1 MFAYNTIDEA
11 IQALQAGEI
20 VLVTDDEDR
29 ENEGDLI
36 CAAEFAT
43 PENVNFM
50 ATYARGLICIPM
62 DSQTAERLG
71 LRQMEP
77 ENKDPHATAFTV
89 SIDHVG
95 TGTGI
100 SAPER
105 ALTAT
110 RCAAPSATAAEFRR
124 PGHMFPLVSV
134 ENGVLARPGHTEATV
149 DLMHL
154 AGLAPVGLCCEIMAD
169 DGTMMKAPALIAFA
183 QEHNLKFITIKAL
196 QHYRRCQESQV
207 VRVTSTEFPTA
218 YGHFTAHGYMDK
230 INGEHHV
237 ALTMGDLTAPEP
249 PLVRVHS
256 ECLTGDAL
264 GSRRCDCGEQY
275 RAAME
280 QIAETGRGILLYLRQ
295 EGRGIGLINKL
306 RAYALQDGGL
316 DTVEANHAL
325 GFDDDLRNYAIAA
338 QMLRDLGHGKIQL
351 LTNNPDK
358 ISQLKG
364 YGITVAEQVQIQ
376 VPANPHD
383 LYYLKTKQEKMGHM
397 TQY

>member
-1 MFAYNTIDEA
+1 MFAYNTVEEA
-11 IQALQAGEI
+11 IQALQAGEM
-20 VLVTDDEDR
+20 VLVTDDESR

-43 PENVNFM
+43 PENINFM

-62 DSQTAERLG
+62 EQQTAERLG
-71 LRQMEP
+71 LHQMEP
-77 ENKDPHATAFTV
+77 ENRDPHATAFTV
-89 SIDHVG
+89 SIDHVD

-100 SAPER
+100 SAYER
-105 ALTAT
+105 SLTAV
-110 RCAAPSATAAEFRR
+110 RCADPNAMAEEFRR

-134 ENGVLARPGHTEATV
+134 ENGVLARPGHTEATI

-154 AGLAPVGLCCEIMAD
+154 SGLAPVGLCCEIMAD
-169 DGTMMKAPALIAFA
+169 DGTMMKTPELIEFA
-183 QEHNLKFITIKAL
+183 QTHDLKFITIRAL
-196 QHYRRCQESQV
+196 QHYRRCRESQV
-207 VRVTSTEFPTA
+207 VRVTSADFPTA
-218 YGHFTAHGYMDK
+218 YGHFTIHGYMDK

-237 ALTMGDLTAPEP
+237 AMTMGDLTTDQP

-280 QIAETGRGILLYLRQ
+280 QIAQAGRGMLLYLRQ

-306 RAYALQDGGL
+306 KAYALQDKGL

-338 QMLRDLGHGKIQL
+338 QMLRDLGHSEVRL

-358 ISQLKG
+358 ISQLTD
-364 YGITVAEQVQIQ
+364 YGITVVAQVPIQI
-376 VPANPHD
+376 PANPDD
-383 LYYLKTKQEKMGHM
+383 LHYLKTKQEKMGHM

>member
-50 ATYARGLICIPM
+50 ATHARGLICIPM
-62 DSQTAERLG
+62 EHETAERLA
-71 LRQMEP
+71 LHQMEP

-89 SIDHVG
+89 SIDHVD

-100 SAPER
+100 SAYER
-105 ALTAT
+105 SLTAI
-110 RCAAPSATAAEFRR
+110 RCADPDATAEEFRR
-124 PGHMFPLVSV
+124 PGHLFPLVSV

-149 DLMHL
+149 DLMRL
-154 AGLAPVGLCCEIMAD
+154 AGLAPVGLCCEILAD
-169 DGTMMKAPALIAFA
+169 DGTMMKTPELMGFA
-183 QEHNLKFITIKAL
+183 KEHGLKFITIQAL
-196 QHYRRCQESQV
+196 AHYRRCRESQV
-207 VRVTSTEFPTA
+207 VQVTTAEFPTV
-218 YGHFTAHGYMDK
+218 YGQFTIHGYVD
-230 INGEHHV
+230 NVSGAHHV
-237 ALTMGDLTAPEP
+237 ALTMGELTTSPP

-275 RAAME
+275 QAAME
-280 QIAETGRGILLYLRQ
+280 QIAQEGRGILLYLRQ

-306 RAYALQDGGL
+306 RAYTLQDKGL

-325 GFDDDLRNYAIAA
+325 GFDGDLRSYAVAA
-338 QMLRDLGHGKIQL
+338 QMLRDLGHSEVRL

-358 ISQLKG
+358 MNQLTD
-364 YGITVAEQVQIQ
+364 YGITIAAQVPIQ
-376 VPANPHD
+376 VPANPDD
-383 LYYLKTKQEKMGHM
+383 LHYLKTKQEKMGHT